1 MFKVGEIIVYKKEV
15 CKIKEIKEK
24 YIQNKDYYI
33 MNPIEDETLVINVP
47 IDNEKNLREVITK
60 EKAKKVIENISNIE
74 PLDINNKN
82 IEFEYKQLLN
92 EDSLENL
99 IKIIKTSYL
108 RNFEREK
115 NKKRISDIDKT
126 YFEKAEKRLYN
137 ELSIS
142 LNLTYDET
150 KEYIINYL
158 ENKNKD

>member
-115 NKKRISDIDKT
+115 NKKRISDIDKM

>member
-1 MFKVGEIIVYKKEV
+1 MFKVGEIVVYKKEV

-33 MNPIEDETLVINVP
+33 MNPIKDETLLINVP

-60 EKAKKVIENISNIE
+60 EEAKKVIANISNIE

-115 NKKRISDIDKT
+115 NKKRISDIDKN

>member
-15 CKIKEIKEK
+15 CRIKEIKEK

-33 MNPIEDETLVINVP
+33 MNPIKDETLVINVP
-47 IDNEKNLREVITK
+47 VDNEKNLREVINK
-60 EKAKKVIENISNIE
+60 EEAQKVIENISKIE

-126 YFEKAEKRLYN
+126 YFEKAERRLYN

>member
-60 EKAKKVIENISNIE
+60 EKAKKVIVNISNIE

>member
-47 IDNEKNLREVITK
+47 IGNEKNLREVITK
-60 EKAKKVIENISNIE
+60 EKAKKVIEN
-74 PLDINNKN
+74 INNKN

>member
-1 MFKVGEIIVYKKEV
+1 MFKVGEIVVYKKEV

-33 MNPIEDETLVINVP
+33 MNPIKDETLLINAP

-60 EKAKKVIENISNIE
+60 EEAKKVIANISNIE

-108 RNFEREK
+108 RNKERIDN
-115 NKKRISDIDKT
+115 NKK
-126 YFEKAEKRLYN
+126 
-137 ELSIS
+137 
-142 LNLTYDET
+142 
-150 KEYIINYL
+150 NYW
-158 ENKNKD
+158 